1 MPCRRITP
9 IPVGSPLCAGLLQGF
24 FNIVGVSLLA
34 AGVCLTQ
41 FVMPAS
47 ADDAR
52 LSQAREF
59 IAEENFTE
67 ASKLLRPMTQHDNVP
82 LEAWLL
88 LGAAYEGQGLTKRA
102 ISAYEQVMRLDKN
115 HLEGGLGLGRNL
127 VQIRKERSRAVSV
140 YKSLMKVYP
149 DEARLNYALGIAFNE
164 MADVS
169 YAFDQYKIL
178 KDRDPDLARHLYDVI
193 FMR

>member
-1 MPCRRITP
+1 MPIRHAAPPRT
-9 IPVGSPLCAGLLQGF
+9 GSPLCSGLLQGF
-24 FNIVGVSLLA
+24 FNIAGA
-34 AGVCLTQ
+34 AVFTVGVCLTQ
-41 FVMPAS
+41 FVLPA
-47 ADDAR
+47 AAEDAR

-59 IAEENFTE
+59 IDNENFTE
-67 ASKLLRPMTQHDNVP
+67 ASKLLRPITQNDSVP

-102 ISAYEQVMRLDKN
+102 ISAYEQVMRLNKY

-127 VQIRKERSRAVSV
+127 VQIRKERSRAVNL

-149 DEARLNYALGIAFNE
+149 DETRLNYALGIAYDE
-164 MADVS
+164 MAEVS

-178 KDRDPDLARHLYDVI
+178 KDRDPDLAQQLYDVI